1 MSIGRMSDQAS
12 VQRQRQWKGVP
23 AAERRRQRRSLLI
36 EAAIAVY
43 GQHGYRGATVKSVCE
58 AAGLSERYFYESFA
72 NGEAMLAASAEA
84 VMAFLIG
91 ELRQAA
97 LADVPPPLRV
107 RAMLR
112 SYFDT
117 LRRHPASARVFL
129 VEIRGVSAS
138 VDEVFARELDRVAG
152 LIVETWEAEAGV
164 DSLLAIGVVGAVMQ
178 VALAWI
184 GGGYARPLEEVTDAA
199 FHLSAV
205 LNPTVLTGERST
217 RIA

>member
-1 MSIGRMSDQAS
+1 MSIGGMSDQAQ

-23 AAERRRQRRSLLI
+23 AAERRQRRRSLLI

-43 GQHGYRGATVKSVCE
+43 GEHGYRGATVKAVCE

-72 NGEAMLAASAEA
+72 DGKAMLAASAEA
-84 VMAFLIG
+84 VMSFLVE

-97 LADVPPPLRV
+97 QAKNSPLLRV

-112 SYFDT
+112 AYFDT

-138 VDEVFARELDRVAG
+138 VDEVFAGELERVAG
-152 LIVETWEAEAGV
+152 LIVETWGAEATAV
-164 DSLLAIGVVGAVMQ
+164 DPLLAIGVVGAVMQ

-184 GGGYARPLEEVTDAA
+184 AGDYARPLDEVTDVA
-199 FHLSAV
+199 FRLCAV
-205 LNPTVLTGERST
+205 LSPPAPTV
-217 RIA
+217 